1 MFRFATG
8 TRTGRRIQEWPARK
22 FDHHRLQQCLLLWE
36 RALVFLSLC
45 SLLPALLGRMRCL
58 LPSAPG
64 PHGTHGTHG
73 THALKGRR
81 ARILPSTLLLAPE
94 FLRLQAQAGMAAR
107 PHPGP
112 TSELPLMP
120 AGTLLVIARRHI
132 CGAFM
137 HARTVEAG
145 SCPLGRR

>member
-1 MFRFATG
+1 LVFRFATG
-8 TRTGRRIQEWPARK
+8 TRTGRPIQERPAHE
-22 FDHHRLQQCLLLWE
+22 FDHHRLQQCLFLWE
-36 RALVFLSLC
+36 RALVFLSLL
-45 SLLPALLGRMRCL
+45 SPLLRRMPGRMRPL
-58 LPSAPG
+58 FQSAPG
-64 PHGTHGTHG
+64 PHGTH
-73 THALKGRR
+73 ALNGRR
-81 ARILPSTLLLAPE
+81 ARILPSTLLLSSE
-94 FLRLQAQAGMAAR
+94 FMRLQAQAGMAVR
-107 PHPGP
+107 PNPGP

>member
-8 TRTGRRIQEWPARK
+8 TRSGRRIQEWPARQ
-22 FDHHRLQQCLLLWE
+22 FDHHRLQQCLFLWE
-36 RALVFLSLC
+36 RALVFLSLL
-45 SLLPALLGRMRCL
+45 SPLLSPLLRRMPGRMRPL
-58 LPSAPG
+58 FQSAPA
-64 PHGTHGTHG
+64 PHG
-73 THALKGRR
+73 THALNGRR
-81 ARILPSTLLLAPE
+81 ARILPSTLLLSPE
-94 FLRLQAQAGMAAR
+94 FMRLQAQAGMAAR
-107 PHPGP
+107 PNPGP

-120 AGTLLVIARRHI
+120 SGTLLVIARRHI